1 MQIHEIYDNK
11 KGIFVTKF
19 CHELTNYRRIN
30 EINIIGESKMTMELV
45 ITLIGEMESI
55 HYIN

>member
-30 EINIIGESKMTMELV
+30 EINIIDESKMTMEL
-45 ITLIGEMESI
+45 S
-55 HYIN
+55 